1 MKLKDG
7 TFKPRVTTIKKQVLN
22 FIARNSEKGGTDR
35 KRLIWR
41 ILIESQYLEDSVA
54 HFEYFKKNYS
64 KKYRSW
70 YSTNICK
77 WHSEG
82 LVKRNKGVYFITERG
97 KEYIKNPNKVN
108 KDIREERRQRQE
120 EGYINFYIE
129 RLQESYDFFFGAGMI
144 ENLSGD
150 NRTYIEQMAGAS
162 DRILQKLIKYRKQ

>member
-41 ILIESQYLEDSVA
+41 ILIESQYLEDNVKD
-54 HFEYFKKNYS
+54 FEYFKKNYS

-77 WHSEG
+77 WDSDG
-82 LVKRNKGVYFITERG
+82 LVKRENGIYFITERG

-108 KDIREERRQRQE
+108 KDIREERRQRQKN
-120 EGYINFYIE
+120 GYINFHVH
-129 RLQESYDFFFGAGMI
+129 RLNEAFDYFFNAGMI
-144 ENLSGD
+144 ENHSGD
-150 NRTYIEQMAGAS
+150 DYLYIYQMASAS
-162 DRILQKLIKYRKQ
+162 RRLLIELNEYRTK